1 MKMTDYTPSEL
12 CFASDERP
20 EGAAEPARTEP
31 VYTIGQLAE
40 RFGITLRTLRFYE
53 SQGLLAPARQRQRRL
68 YSRADVDRLAV
79 ILRAKKLGFSL
90 AECRQMI
97 AAEASHHTLELS
109 REKCLAQ
116 IAILEQKLAE
126 ITEAIGELRRI
137 CNARTPN

>member
-1 MKMTDYTPSEL
+1 
-12 CFASDERP
+12 
-20 EGAAEPARTEP
+20 
-31 VYTIGQLAE
+31 LAE

-79 ILRAKKLGFSL
+79 VLRAKKFGFSL

-97 AAEASHHTLELS
+97 AAEASHHTLALS

-126 ITEAIGELRRI
+126 ITEAIAELRRI
-137 CNARTPN
+137 CNARTPS